1 MAKIPVKTIWI
12 RRAEGPT
19 QDLSSSTITSFEAAD
34 SILRKMAHTAPSDG
48 SYNKTDFKIEWQDGE
63 TYEGRYD
70 LKRQDE
76 SRANLLGSH
85 VQEFLSFHGG
95 LWCPPHLSREDYED
109 YLERMERQKDAP
121 KRMDYIRF
129 LEKYEL

>member
-19 QDLSSSTITSFEAAD
+19 RDLSSSTITSFEAAD

-48 SYNKTDFKIEWQDGE
+48 SYNKTDFKIEW
-63 TYEGRYD
+63 
-70 LKRQDE
+70 
-76 SRANLLGSH
+76 
-85 VQEFLSFHGG
+85 
-95 LWCPPHLSREDYED
+95 
-109 YLERMERQKDAP
+109 
-121 KRMDYIRF
+121 MDYIRF